1 MQERSRTS
9 PTALAD
15 FQHFVKE
22 GANEIAHHW
31 QTALRATTPVP
42 PTGHVAEPLL
52 LDSVPLVLDEILGFV
67 ASDETKV
74 DADKIRR
81 AARPGRG
88 WSREHF
94 DVRELVREYQVLRK
108 YIFRYLNEHAAQ
120 LSGLDNEG
128 MTTRFRRAGLA
139 MDEAMR
145 ETINAFVEK
154 HTEEL
159 REMSRT
165 DSLTGLYNH
174 RTFYERLEEELQR
187 ARRYD
192 SSLSIVLIDLD
203 NFKAVND
210 RMGHQF
216 GDDLLG
222 KCAEC
227 LISELRGTDIVCRY
241 GGDEFGVIL
250 PETSGAETRLMM
262 IRLTGALKEL
272 GSHEGAPP
280 NFGMSFG
287 IGSHPEDDGSVRHI
301 VSVADERLMLEKSQS
316 GDPTMASERTTE

>member
-1 MQERSRTS
+1 MRERSH
-9 PTALAD
+9 TALTDLSD
-15 FQHFVKE
+15 FQHFVKA

-31 QTALRATTPVP
+31 HTAVQATTLVP
-42 PTGHVAEPLL
+42 PTGNIAEPLL
-52 LDSVPLVLDEILGFV
+52 QDSVPLVLDEILGFV

-74 DADKIRR
+74 DVDKIRR
-81 AARPGRG
+81 AACPGHG

-108 YIFRYLNEHAAQ
+108 YIFRYLKEHAAQ
-120 LSGLDNEG
+120 FASLDNG
-128 MTTRFRRAGLA
+128 SMTARFQRAGVA
-139 MDEAMR
+139 MDEAML
-145 ETINAFVEK
+145 ETISAFVEK

-159 REMSRT
+159 RELSRT

-187 ARRYD
+187 ARRYEYPI
-192 SSLSIVLIDLD
+192 SIVLIDLD

-210 RMGHQF
+210 QMGHQF

-250 PETSGAETRLMM
+250 PQTRGAEASLMM
-262 IRLTGALKEL
+262 TRLTGALREL
-272 GSHEGAPP
+272 GSWESAPP

-287 IGSHPEDDGSVRHI
+287 IASHPEDDGTVRQI
-301 VSVADERLMLEKSQS
+301 VSVADERLMLEKS
-316 GDPTMASERTTE
+316 